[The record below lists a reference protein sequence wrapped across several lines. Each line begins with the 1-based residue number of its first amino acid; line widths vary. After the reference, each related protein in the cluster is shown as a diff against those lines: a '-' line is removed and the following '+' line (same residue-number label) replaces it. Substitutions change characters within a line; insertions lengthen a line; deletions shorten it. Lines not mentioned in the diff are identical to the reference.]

1 VGVAGSAFEVD
12 IDAVQLVGDLKKM
25 IAEDQKF
32 DFAANKLQLYLAKK
46 NGAWLSSKDPDVIS
60 MRSGVIPEQVKT
72 LMNVEVD
79 PADDI
84 GDVFEGAPTKKTV
97 HVLVVVPLSTAEDVA
112 LSAKDLCTV
121 DPDVQLNLWKS
132 VVRVSSEHVC
142 SGTAL
147 VVDQTPI
154 HLYLMTNLHLWT
166 DATFSKYL
174 IADFKRE
181 IRRYKRL
188 HPTRKTSGGKRKKA
202 AKNADVAIQQPRKSQ
217 RIAAMN
223 KNTPVVSDK
232 PQVVVEQL
240 LPDTTKPEKVHQFS
254 LDRDAC
260 WRSSAAFDFAIF
272 EVAVPRDNKLVPC
285 KMSLKVY
292 DTMSV
297 DVFGFPGALQDQH
310 FDHDYAII
318 PAKITGWSGNQMTL
332 LSLSAPG
339 LSGSAIV
346 CTKRGV
352 PVGYMGGLDDSAK
365 NEQYQSYGF
374 TFHGVIPELPSSLPP
389 DPEGETKDEL

>member
-1 VGVAGSAFEVD
+1 MVKLFCAIVGVAGSAFEVD

-188 HPTRKTSGGKRKKA
+188 
-202 AKNADVAIQQPRKSQ
+202 Q
-217 RIAAMN
+217 
-223 KNTPVVSDK
+223 
-232 PQVVVEQL
+232 
-240 LPDTTKPEKVHQFS
+240 
-254 LDRDAC
+254 
-260 WRSSAAFDFAIF
+260 
-272 EVAVPRDNKLVPC
+272 
-285 KMSLKVY
+285 
-292 DTMSV
+292 
-297 DVFGFPGALQDQH
+297 
-310 FDHDYAII
+310 
-318 PAKITGWSGNQMTL
+318 
-332 LSLSAPG
+332 
-339 LSGSAIV
+339 
-346 CTKRGV
+346 
-352 PVGYMGGLDDSAK
+352 
-365 NEQYQSYGF
+365 
-374 TFHGVIPELPSSLPP
+374 
-389 DPEGETKDEL
+389 